1 MMIGCN
7 YSLTLSPFL
16 WMTCTT
22 FHIIIFIYHTQ
33 RQGRGCDEEEEGV
46 CVFAHYNAKDHKVMS
61 WVCVLLPIK
70 DFSRRNEG
78 TNTDTHS
85 QPYL

>member
-1 MMIGCN
+1 MDDLHN
-7 YSLTLSPFL
+7 FTHYHFYLSHSE
-16 WMTCTT
+16 T
-22 FHIIIFIYHTQ
+22 
-33 RQGRGCDEEEEGV
+33 GEGCDEEEEEGV

-85 QPYL
+85 RPYL